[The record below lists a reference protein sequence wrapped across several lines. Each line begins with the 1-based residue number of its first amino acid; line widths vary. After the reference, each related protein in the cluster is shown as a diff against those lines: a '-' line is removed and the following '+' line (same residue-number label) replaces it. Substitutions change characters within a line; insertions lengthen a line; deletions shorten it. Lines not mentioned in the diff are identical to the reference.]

1 MTTNIFGA
9 GKTIS
14 ITFYSFITRNKQHRV
29 GVDAYNVLE
38 ENNDQY
44 LCEYNLNVSH
54 RTTFDDVEKHKIQG

>member
-1 MTTNIFGA
+1 MTSISGA
-9 GKTIS
+9 GKCFFAI
-14 ITFYSFITRNKQHRV
+14 IDLIRFVTRNKQHRV

-54 RTTFDDVEKHKIQG
+54 RTTFDDVEKYKI